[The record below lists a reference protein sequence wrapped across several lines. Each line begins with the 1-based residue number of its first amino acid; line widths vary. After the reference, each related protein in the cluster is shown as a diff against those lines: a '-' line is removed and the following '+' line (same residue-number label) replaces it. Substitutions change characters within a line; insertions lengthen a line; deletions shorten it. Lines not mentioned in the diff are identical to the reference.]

1 MRITKRQPKFFC
13 WAITLFLGWT
23 ALSWGQSDPQGALDS
38 FYLECGVPA
47 ADTLLL
53 QLRFASDNTDSNRI
67 AGFGMPVLITV
78 SNNAL
83 VHLDTTVATTYAG
96 SMVSRFA
103 IKTTDTD
110 SLGGANPDVS
120 PVHFVLGAVTFDSGA
135 TGEGVFANLK
145 LILNGDTTTVTVD
158 TLSTAIL
165 SPVLVTE
172 VADSYVPGWR
182 SGGFTCSVVSSVKD
196 LHRGSGA
203 NLPSDFSLSQN
214 YPNPFNA
221 TTVIEF
227 ALPQAGEVKLELYN
241 ILGQKIRTL
250 VDQELS
256 PGYKQVIWDGTDQK
270 GEQVASGIYFYRL
283 RAEGKYT
290 EVKRM
295 FLVK

>member
-96 SMVSRFA
+96 SMISRFA

-110 SLGGANPDVS
+110 STGGANPDVS
-120 PVHFVLGAVTFDSGA
+120 PVHFVLGAVTFDSGV
-135 TGEGVFANLK
+135 TGEGLFANLK

-158 TLSTAIL
+158 TLSTKIL
-165 SPVLVTE
+165 VPSLVTE
-172 VADSYVPGWR
+172 VAGYYAPGWR
-182 SGGFTCSVVSSVKD
+182 LGGFTCSVVSSVKD
-196 LHRGSGA
+196 LRRGSDA

-221 TTVIEF
+221 TTQIQF
-227 ALPQAGEVKLELYN
+227 SLPKSSHVKLEIFN
-241 ILGQKIRTL
+241 ILGQKVKTL
-250 VDQELS
+250 VDEELQA
-256 PGYKQVIWDGTDQK
+256 GYKQVTWDGTDQ
-270 GEQVASGIYFYRL
+270 ESNRVASGLYFYRL
-283 RAEGKYT
+283 SAGESFT
-290 EVKRM
+290 EAKRM
-295 FLVK
+295 LLIK

>member
-1 MRITKRQPKFFC
+1 MKIISRQPKFFC
-13 WAITLFLGWT
+13 WVITLFLGWP
-23 ALSWGQSDPQGALDS
+23 ALSWSQTDPQGALDS
-38 FYLECGVPA
+38 FYVECGVPA

-53 QLRFASDNTDSNRI
+53 QLRFGSDNTASNRI

-83 VHLDTTVATTYAG
+83 VHLDTTVAATYAG

-110 SLGGANPDVS
+110 PLGGANPDVS
-120 PVHFVLGAVTFDSGA
+120 PVHFVLGAVTFDSGV
-135 TGEGVFANLK
+135 TGEGLFANLK

-165 SPVLVTE
+165 SPGLVTE
-172 VADSYVPGWR
+172 VADSYAPGWR
-182 SGGFTCSVVSSVKD
+182 LGGFTCSVVSSVKD
-196 LHRGSGA
+196 LDKGSGT

-214 YPNPFNA
+214 YPNPFNSV
-221 TTVIEF
+221 TVIEF

-256 PGYKQVIWDGTDQK
+256 QGYKQVIWNGADQK
-270 GEQVASGIYFYRL
+270 GEQVASGIYFYRV
-283 RAEGKYT
+283 RAEGKFT

-295 FLVK
+295 LLVR

>member
-1 MRITKRQPKFFC
+1 MKITNCQPKFFC
-13 WAITLFLGWT
+13 WVISLLLGWP
-23 ALSWGQSDPQGALDS
+23 ALSWGQSDPQGVLDS
-38 FYLECGVPA
+38 FYVECGVPA

-83 VHLDTTVATTYAG
+83 VHLDTTVAATYAG
-96 SMVSRFA
+96 SMISRFA

-120 PVHFVLGAVTFDSGA
+120 PVHFVLGAITFDSGV
-135 TGEGVFANLK
+135 TGAGLFANLK
-145 LILNGDTTTVTVD
+145 LTLNGDTTTITVD
-158 TLSTAIL
+158 TLSTKIL
-165 SPVLVTE
+165 VPSLVTE
-172 VADSYVPGWR
+172 VADYYAPGWR
-182 SGGFTCSVVSSVKD
+182 LGGFTCSVVSSVKD
-196 LHRGSGA
+196 LHKGSGS
-203 NLPSDFSLSQN
+203 NLPNNFSLGQN

-221 TTVIEF
+221 TTIIEF

-270 GEQVASGIYFYRL
+270 GKQVASGIYFYRV
-283 RAEGKYT
+283 RAEGKFT
-290 EVKRM
+290 EAKRM
-295 FLVK
+295 LLVR